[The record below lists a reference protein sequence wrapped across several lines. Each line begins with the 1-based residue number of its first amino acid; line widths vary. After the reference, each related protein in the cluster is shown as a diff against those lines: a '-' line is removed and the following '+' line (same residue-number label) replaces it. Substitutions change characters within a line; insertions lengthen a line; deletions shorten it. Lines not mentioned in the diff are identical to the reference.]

1 MYILFCW
8 ATIFDTNKVN
18 LKGVFDTNHEKT
30 EYHGLSHV
38 NISTKRLKKPDQI
51 LSSSHNFVLVRS
63 FVNTAYLTVSN
74 NVHRSPI
81 SLALLHHGRLK
92 DMKSF
97 PPNI

>member
-8 ATIFDTNKVN
+8 ATIFDTNKVD

-30 EYHGLSHV
+30 EYHGLS
-38 NISTKRLKKPDQI
+38 RLKKPDQI

-97 PPNI
+97 PSII